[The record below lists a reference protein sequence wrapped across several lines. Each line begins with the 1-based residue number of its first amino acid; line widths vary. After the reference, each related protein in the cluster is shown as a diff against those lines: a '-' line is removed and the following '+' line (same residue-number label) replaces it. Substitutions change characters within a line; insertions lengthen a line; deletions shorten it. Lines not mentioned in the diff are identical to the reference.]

1 MTQRYVSPH
10 ACVTGKN
17 HGSGNHVRQA
27 GAGLRRRRRRSIC
40 PEPRQ
45 SVQAA
50 GCPERFDLAFYR
62 WIWNYERDSR
72 PRLDDALER
81 HDHLD
86 VVELRTRT
94 AMSRFLDDVAL
105 R

>member
-1 MTQRYVSPH
+1 MPVSRARTTGRVITSGRQEL
-10 ACVTGKN
+10 ACVAGAVGRSARN
-17 HGSGNHVRQA
+17 HG
-27 GAGLRRRRRRSIC
+27 
-40 PEPRQ
+40 Q